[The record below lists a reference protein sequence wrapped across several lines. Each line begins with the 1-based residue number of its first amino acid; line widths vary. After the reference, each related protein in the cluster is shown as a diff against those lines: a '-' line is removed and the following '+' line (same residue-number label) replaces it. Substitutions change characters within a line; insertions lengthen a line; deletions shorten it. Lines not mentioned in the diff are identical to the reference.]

1 MKLTT
6 LCAGIAGLAGIAAIS
21 AGTELAFKPA
31 EATKLSKEFTINL
44 DFALDDL
51 IVSMNGEEM
60 DPAMMGLDLDEAQA
74 QVSMTV
80 NFNDVYV
87 GMSGNKTTELKRTF
101 ESGTAE
107 YEAGDGESGNES
119 MDELEGQVIV
129 FKWNEEKGQY
139 DLTDEDGEEVDEDMQ
154 MMAEDA
160 DLRIFLPK
168 SEVEEGD
175 SWSVKGKDLL
185 GVFVPGVNIDK
196 AMARADEEAAKE
208 GDVPFTPSDFLNF
221 MEELGEIEC
230 TYQGTKEVNGR
241 VLQVIALKPMIEKT
255 IDLTDV
261 LTEIID
267 EASGG
272 AQEFDLSVE
281 LILEGEGSG
290 ELLWDAEAGHFRSY
304 KLDMD
309 LQTLI
314 DASGSAQGMSGAA
327 EVEATTTVSYS
338 FTAE

>member
-119 MDELEGQVIV
+119 MDELEGKVIV

-154 MMAEDA
+154 MMSEDA

-208 GDVPFTPSDFLNF
+208 GDVPFTPSDFLKF

-281 LILEGEGSG
+281 LVLEGEGSG

-338 FTAE
+338 FKAE

>member
-119 MDELEGQVIV
+119 MDELEGKVIV

-139 DLTDEDGEEVDEDMQ
+139 DLTDEEGEEVDEDMQ
-154 MMAEDA
+154 MMSEDA

-196 AMARADEEAAKE
+196 AMARADEEAAKG
-208 GDVPFTPSDFLNF
+208 GDVPFTPSDFLKF

-281 LILEGEGSG
+281 LVLEGEGSG